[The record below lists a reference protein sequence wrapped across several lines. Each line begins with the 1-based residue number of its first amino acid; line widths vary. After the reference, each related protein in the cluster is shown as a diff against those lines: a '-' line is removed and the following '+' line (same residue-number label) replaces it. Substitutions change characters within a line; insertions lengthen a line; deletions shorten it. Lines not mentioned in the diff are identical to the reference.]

1 MKMLKMSRMPLL
13 LLSVAAIAACSSDG
27 DERPEYQGAQ
37 YYKSLQIPPDLTLQK
52 TSEELVIPQP
62 SQSAL
67 TEYKDASK
75 LDKAVVLP
83 EFKGIRLKSDCGGL
97 YWLEMDA
104 DPDTVWPK
112 LEAFWEQEGISL
124 LQDEPLLGFME
135 TEWSSR
141 LVVDPDAGF
150 LTRMFNKMEP
160 DLLDRFRMRVET
172 GDDREH
178 TWVFVSH
185 AGMER
190 FVEGGDEDS
199 RVIWRRRPSDPDLER
214 EIIGRLLLFVGLSED
229 QKESLLK
236 NYRPYQSYVHFAQ
249 NAPIDDADESSIG
262 QQEKTVAELTMTG
275 SMDFVWHHVLRALDR
290 LELTNINADKAAGKI
305 SFTSGSDIEMTQ
317 DEEQRDELSES
328 SWLMKLLR
336 GSDETK
342 NTSQEFT
349 LKLTEQNGSV
359 RLDLLDKRG
368 MPADSVRAQQLR
380 QALAQELD
388 QP

>member
-13 LLSVAAIAACSSDG
+13 LLSVAVLAACSSDG

-37 YYKSLQIPPDLTLQK
+37 YYKSLEIPPDLTLQK

-62 SQSAL
+62 TQSAL
-67 TEYKDASK
+67 TEYQTASK
-75 LDKAVVLP
+75 LDQAVLP

-104 DPDTVWPK
+104 DPDSVWPK
-112 LEAFWEQEGISL
+112 LEAFWEHEGIRL
-124 LQDEPLLGFME
+124 LQDEPQLGFME

-172 GDDREH
+172 SDDREH

-185 AGMER
+185 TGMER
-190 FVEGGDEDS
+190 FVEGGDDDS
-199 RVIWRRRPSDPDLER
+199 RIIWRRRPSDPNLER
-214 EIIGRLLLFVGLSED
+214 EIIGRLLLFDGLSEN
-229 QKESLLK
+229 QKEDLLK
-236 NYRPYQSYVHFAQ
+236 NYHPYQSYVHYVKIV
-249 NAPIDDADESSIG
+249 PDEDEDQSSIDSSAS
-262 QQEKTVAELTMTG
+262 QVAELTMTG
-275 SMDFVWHHVLRALDR
+275 SMDFVWHRVLRALDR
-290 LELTNINADKAAGKI
+290 LELTNIKADRAAGTI
-305 SFTSGSDIEMTQ
+305 GFTSGSDIEMTQ
-317 DEEQRDELSES
+317 DVEQRDELSES

-349 LKLTEQNGSV
+349 LKLTDQNGSV

-388 QP
+388 